1 MTEMVT
7 LFEKDG
13 SIGLRVKVDL
23 DIISDAYIEIDPLQ
37 LSQVVWNLLLNGAE
51 SIENEGRIKITIQK
65 HKSERIMVSIADDG
79 CGMDEQTVKTIFN
92 PFFTTKPNGTG
103 LGLSIV
109 YRILETYDCRMDVQS
124 KLGQGSIFTLY
135 FKPVDPAF

>member
-1 MTEMVT
+1 
-7 LFEKDG
+7 
-13 SIGLRVKVDL
+13 
-23 DIISDAYIEIDPLQ
+23 
-37 LSQVVWNLLLNGAE
+37 
-51 SIENEGRIKITIQK
+51 
-65 HKSERIMVSIADDG
+65 MVSIADNG

-109 YRILETYDCRMDVQS
+109 YRILETYDSRMDVQS

-135 FKPVDPAF
+135 FKPIDPTV